1 MTSLSIKPESPAFLQ
16 STPFVE
22 AASSGRNAWWRYLL
36 CVTLIGGIFLALS
49 LVGLLGA
56 SFWIAGFTGTD
67 VETVW
72 EELEV
77 YLPDFP
83 LLSFILMAYSGALML
98 AVAVPLI
105 LLFHRRPW
113 KTLITGRARFH
124 WRGFFASFGIGA
136 GLLAVLFALLWAIRP
151 ESMRFSPDWEA
162 WLFFLPFVLV
172 LIPLQ
177 TFAEEV
183 VFRGYVLQG
192 VAVATRRALLRLL
205 LPAALLFAA
214 HLTNPDVVGA
224 WALAIYA
231 AISLYLTFLAIRG
244 NGLEYAWGFQLS
256 VYLFI
261 WLVATREPST
271 LPTAAPFAIRLSEQ
285 DIVAYA
291 LSFALYPLH
300 YWLLSRRWLR
310 PGGEG

>member
-1 MTSLSIKPESPAFLQ
+1 MTSLSIKPESLAFLQ

-36 CVTLIGGIFLALS
+36 CITLIGGISLLLS
-49 LVGLLGA
+49 LAALLGA
-56 SFWIAGFTGTD
+56 SLWIAGFTGAD

-72 EELEV
+72 VEIDL
-77 YLPDFP
+77 YLRDFP
-83 LLSFILMAYSGALML
+83 LLDFVLLTSGMALLL

-105 LLFHRRPW
+105 VLFHRRPW

-124 WRGFFASFGIGA
+124 WRGFFASFAIGT
-136 GLLAVLFALLWAIRP
+136 GLLAVLFALLWAVRP
-151 ESMRFSPDWEA
+151 ETMRFSPDWDA
-162 WLFFLPFVLV
+162 WLRFLPFVLV

-177 TFAEEV
+177 TLAEEV

-192 VAVATRRALLRLL
+192 VAVATRRAVLRLL
-205 LPAALLFAA
+205 IPAALFLVA
-214 HLTNPDVVGA
+214 HLANPEAASA
-224 WALAIYA
+224 WGLAEYA
-231 AISLYLTFLAIRG
+231 VISLYVTFLAIRG
-244 NGLEYAWGFQLS
+244 NGLEYAWGFHLA
-256 VYLFI
+256 VNLFI
-261 WLVATREPST
+261 CLAVSMEPGT
-271 LPTAAPFAIRLSEQ
+271 LATAAPFAIRLAEQ

-310 PGGEG
+310 AGGDG